1 MSISEQIEDTMK
13 MQNYIRENFGY
24 EMSVYNFSSF
34 YWSESSM
41 ALISGM
47 GYRLCFYTI
56 NYRDWL
62 VNQQLP
68 ADQVYAHLVNSMHP
82 GAIYFLHTVSDT
94 NVAILGQVIDEAR
107 RRGYGIE
114 SI

>member
-1 MSISEQIEDTMK
+1 
-13 MQNYIRENFGY
+13 
-24 EMSVYNFSSF
+24 
-34 YWSESSM
+34 M
-41 ALISGM
+41 ALISRM